1 MMRAVAEQGEGAKG
15 GAEGQSPS
23 EEELR
28 AQLEEEIRK
37 VRVEDVLLQSI
48 VSVLN
53 LSGRRIA
60 KEDERDLAQAKLGID
75 AARAVADL
83 LPEQARPQIRQA
95 ISELQLLYA
104 KYAEG
109 GEPEPQPEPG
119 PEAGEVGAEGETGRP
134 PDQGK
139 RDSGLWTPPGA

>member
-1 MMRAVAEQGEGAKG
+1 MMGAMADQGEGA
-15 GAEGQSPS
+15 GAEQGAQPS

-60 KEDERDLAQAKLGID
+60 KEDERDLEQAKLGID
-75 AARAVADL
+75 AAAAVVDL

-104 KYAEG
+104 KHAGDAGEAAVPGEAPAAEG
-109 GEPEPQPEPG
+109 DQRSQEEPG
-119 PEAGEVGAEGETGRP
+119 P
-134 PDQGK
+134 K
-139 RDSGLWTPPGA
+139 RDSDLWTPPGA

>member
-1 MMRAVAEQGEGAKG
+1 MMGAMAEQGEGV
-15 GAEGQSPS
+15 GAAGEAQPS

-60 KEDERDLAQAKLGID
+60 KEDERDLEQAKLGID
-75 AARAVADL
+75 AAGAVADL

-109 GEPEPQPEPG
+109 DEAATQPEGAAESQAGEAESQSGEPP
-119 PEAGEVGAEGETGRP
+119 TG
-134 PDQGK
+134 G
-139 RDSGLWTPPGA
+139 RDSGLWTPPGS

>member
-1 MMRAVAEQGEGAKG
+1 MMGAMAEQGEGAGAPG
-15 GAEGQSPS
+15 GAQPS

-28 AQLEEEIRK
+28 AQLEDEIRK

-60 KEDERDLAQAKLGID
+60 KEDERDLEQAQLGID
-75 AARAVADL
+75 AAGAVVDL
-83 LPEQARPQIRQA
+83 LPEQARPQIRKA

-109 GEPEPQPEPG
+109 DEAAAQPEEAPQSQAGEAESQAGEPPSG
-119 PEAGEVGAEGETGRP
+119 GRDP
-134 PDQGK
+134 
-139 RDSGLWTPPGA
+139 GLWTPPGS

>member
-1 MMRAVAEQGEGAKG
+1 MAEQGEGAGAPG
-15 GAEGQSPS
+15 GAQPS

-28 AQLEEEIRK
+28 AQLEDEIRK

-60 KEDERDLAQAKLGID
+60 KEDERDLEQAQLGID
-75 AARAVADL
+75 AADAVVDL

-109 GEPEPQPEPG
+109 DEAAAQPEEAAQSQAGEAESQAGEPPSG
-119 PEAGEVGAEGETGRP
+119 G
-134 PDQGK
+134 
-139 RDSGLWTPPGA
+139 RDSGLWTPPGS

>member
-1 MMRAVAEQGEGAKG
+1 MMGAMAEQGEGAGAPG
-15 GAEGQSPS
+15 GPQPS

-28 AQLEEEIRK
+28 AQLEDEIRK

-60 KEDERDLAQAKLGID
+60 KEDERDLEQAQLGID
-75 AARAVADL
+75 AAGAVVDL

-104 KYAEG
+104 KYAQGDEAAAQPEEAAQSQAG
-109 GEPEPQPEPG
+109 GAESQAGEPPSG
-119 PEAGEVGAEGETGRP
+119 G
-134 PDQGK
+134 
-139 RDSGLWTPPGA
+139 RDSGLWTPPGS